1 MSDKNKN
8 KCLRIFYYFKFIH
21 LSIQYST
28 MSNLNNSIPNKYPK
42 FSLLGGATTVQPLT
56 RLNELLNGVE
66 IYVKR
71 DDVMGMGLAGNK
83 LRKLEYLMGDAIQKN
98 ADVIITSGGV
108 QSNHARLT
116 AVAASYAGI
125 DYELVLGQAV
135 PKDDLEYANN
145 GNILLENILDAKLHH
160 LPKGADTAAFIENRI
175 NTLKSEGRNPYLIP
189 MGGSSP
195 TGCLGYAGCFYEIIQ
210 QADDLGIHFNH
221 IVVPNGSGGTH
232 AGLLAAS
239 KAAGKSDIRI
249 RSYAVLASLEDAINN
264 TFQKATETLN
274 LLNDKLTIHKDEVD
288 IDPNFL
294 GTGYGIPTKE
304 MVDAVKLLAR
314 TEGIFL
320 DPVYSGKAFAGLL
333 ADIKAGKFQKGERIL
348 FILTGGL
355 PGLFAYRSAFS

>member
-1 MSDKNKN
+1 
-8 KCLRIFYYFKFIH
+8 
-21 LSIQYST
+21 
-28 MSNLNNSIPNKYPK
+28 MSNVNYKIPETYPK
-42 FSLLGGATTVQPLT
+42 YSLISETTTIQPLT
-56 RLNELLNGVE
+56 KLNKLLNGVE
-66 IYVKR
+66 VYVKR

-116 AVAASYAGI
+116 AVAASYAGL

-135 PKDDLEYANN
+135 PKDDLEYTDN

-160 LPKGADTAAFIENRI
+160 LPKGADTAAFIESRI
-175 NTLKSEGRNPYLIP
+175 NELKEAGRKPYLIP

-195 TGCLGYAGCFYEIIQ
+195 TGCLGYASCFYEILQ
-210 QADDLGIHFNH
+210 QAEELGIHFNH
-221 IVVPNGSGGTH
+221 LVVPNGSGGTH

-239 KAAGKSDIRI
+239 KAAGRNDIRI
-249 RSYAVLASLEDAINN
+249 KSYAVLAKFEDALN
-264 TFQKATETLN
+264 TTYQKATDTLN
-274 LLNDKLTIHKDEVD
+274 LLNNTLTIHKDEVD

-294 GTGYGIPTKE
+294 GTAYGLPTTE
-304 MVDAVKLLAR
+304 MIDAVKLLAR

-333 ADIKAGKFQKGERIL
+333 ADINAGKFQKGERIL